1 MIILEKKSIFL
12 EKKKQAESAFNLN
25 NFNKM
30 LKDFLKNT
38 KQMIEVQM
46 TEKDIKLLALE
57 ELNFLMININLK
69 SELAIDFLIDM
80 AQK

>member
-1 MIILEKKSIFL
+1 LIILEKKSIFL

-38 KQMIEVQM
+38 KQMNEVQM

>member
-38 KQMIEVQM
+38 KQMNEVQM

>member
-38 KQMIEVQM
+38 KHMNEVQM

>member
-1 MIILEKKSIFL
+1 LEKKSIFL

-38 KQMIEVQM
+38 KQMNEVQM